1 MVGPGTPATL
11 RGRACP
17 EGTHGRRMPPGL
29 QVGACSP
36 ASAPL
41 KGVPCR
47 GEGWSQVEPAA
58 QAELLSQLQDGEF
71 WVEED
76 EFLREFD
83 EVTIGFPS
91 TEAGHLQSL
100 HSGEGGPDR
109 PPAL

>member
-1 MVGPGTPATL
+1 
-11 RGRACP
+11 
-17 EGTHGRRMPPGL
+17 MPPGL
-29 QVGACSP
+29 QVGAGSR

-41 KGVPCR
+41 KGAPCR
-47 GEGWSQVEPAA
+47 GEGWSRVEPAA
-58 QAELLSQLQDGEF
+58 QAELLTQLQDGEF

-83 EVTIGFPS
+83 EVTIGFPG